1 MMQNEVRKA
10 RLTCIEL
17 MDMCDGNS
25 NFYAKAN
32 SYYNMGESYIFE
44 DYSKAKMFLEKSLS
58 VLSDEMFTGDKDI
71 ERKTRRIK
79 STIIF

>member
-1 MMQNEVRKA
+1 
-10 RLTCIEL
+10 
-17 MDMCDGNS
+17 
-25 NFYAKAN
+25 
-32 SYYNMGESYIFE
+32 MGESYIFE

-71 ERKTRRIK
+71 ERKMRRIK